1 MGGSGPG
8 GGCQAFETPQRAP
21 RGPYL
26 GPWLF
31 LGRKREAQRGK
42 AFSCGFCVWF
52 ALNEAGR
59 VFVVC
64 FPTFQRQDDGWP
76 SGGGRPHAMPLSRTL
91 TPGGCAPCAAAP
103 GPAERRAKSERGPR
117 APRAAP
123 VERRRARLCR
133 AVNSFT
139 PGPGSQWPCLD
150 RKMCVIGFKEQAGG
164 SSRLEPCPP
173 SHPHPGGTQAAGGG
187 GVCGTAGGRGDRK
200 GRSDPRVGNVEGDWA
215 PAGPL
220 CFSWGVGLGASVG
233 AGSQSE
239 GRA

>member
-1 MGGSGPG
+1 M
-8 GGCQAFETPQRAP
+8 GGCQAFETLQRAP

-76 SGGGRPHAMPLSRTL
+76 SGGGRPHAMPRSRTL

-103 GPAERRAKSERGPR
+103 GPAEPRAKSERGPP
-117 APRAAP
+117 ALRAAP
-123 VERRRARLCR
+123 VERRCARLCR

-139 PGPGSQWPCLD
+139 PGPWQPVALSRQEDVCD
-150 RKMCVIGFKEQAGG
+150 RIQKAGWG
-164 SSRLEPCPP
+164 EKPP
-173 SHPHPGGTQAAGGG
+173 GALPPPPGGTQAG
-187 GVCGTAGGRGDRK
+187 GGRGMCGTR
-200 GRSDPRVGNVEGDWA
+200 
-215 PAGPL
+215 
-220 CFSWGVGLGASVG
+220 
-233 AGSQSE
+233 
-239 GRA
+239 